1 MFRRGIFL
9 AAALVSGCA
18 GFGVHRI
25 DIQQGNLVTVEQV
38 SKVKPG
44 MSRVEVTNTLGTP
57 LVADV
62 FHANRWDYY
71 YSHDLATKFGPFGR
85 EREKYHVTVYFK
97 DDKVERIE
105 GEGAPKEILTGGG
118 DRRKLPDT
126 TIPGAPP
133 DPKKRGE

>member
-1 MFRRGIFL
+1 M
-9 AAALVSGCA
+9 
-18 GFGVHRI
+18 
-25 DIQQGNLVTVEQV
+25 EQV

-105 GEGAPKEILTGGG
+105 GEGAQ
-118 DRRKLPDT
+118 RKSLPEAGPPQT
-126 TIPGAPP
+126 AGYHHPGAPP